1 MPAVRDTYV
10 NPLLTNIYLKY
21 GGDQRFIA
29 GKLFP
34 TVYVDKETGLY
45 FVADKENLRAPADAR
60 RGEFSRA
67 NRVTNTLTTAA
78 YTLEE
83 KSLEHWIPE
92 RVMKMYQDP
101 FDPKK
106 NGTQLIKDK
115 LLLDKE
121 LDLKATLDA
130 GAGTTIDT
138 SASWATISTDIAQQV
153 RTARN
158 TIQQATGKRANT
170 VVLSKDSYD
179 ALMKNTAFIAAVQY
193 TSFPSESALRNKIAE
208 WFDVDFVYVADAIN
222 NVSKEGQADSIS
234 YIWSDAA
241 YVVYVNPNAAIEDT
255 SAGYEIKVKDLA
267 YADEWYQQAEKNTVV
282 RVTDF
287 YDNKIVDPGC
297 IYRINNTV

>member
-21 GGDQRFIA
+21 GGDQNFIA

-67 NRVTNTLTTAA
+67 NRVTNTLSTASF
-78 YTLEE
+78 TLEE

-92 RVMKMYQDP
+92 RVMKMYSDP

-130 GAGTTIDT
+130 GAGASLDT
-138 SASWATISTDIAQQV
+138 SASWATPATDIQA
-153 RTARN
+153 
-158 TIQQATGKRANT
+158 QATTALNAIQVKTGKKAN
-170 VVLSKDSYD
+170 VAVLTKDSVD
-179 ALMKNTAFIAAVQY
+179 AILKNTNFRTAVQY
-193 TSFPSESALRNKIAE
+193 TSFPSPEALRGKIAE
-208 WFDVDFVYVADAIN
+208 WLDVQSVYIADAIN
-222 NVSKEGQADSIS
+222 NTSKEGQADSLN

-241 YVVYVNPNAAIEDT
+241 YFLYVNPNPIIEDT
-255 SAGYEIKVKDLA
+255 SAGYELKVRDLA

-287 YDNKIVDPGC
+287 YDNKIVDADC
-297 IYRINNTV
+297 IYRLFNTV